1 MKLPRPLS
9 HSSLSMFSECPQK
22 WKFKY
27 VDRIPERPRHF
38 FSFGSSVHAALEF
51 FYGVKALP
59 APPLE
64 EVLEHYKK
72 IWLPQG
78 YKDPGQEAEYF
89 EQGKQIIASF
99 YHKHIADYAIPYFVE
114 YGFNLKVEGV
124 PVTGKVDRVD
134 KLEDGTLGVV
144 DYKTGKA
151 LAAERVKGDSQLTMY
166 QMACEELL
174 GAKVA
179 RLSFYHLPSLKE
191 QTVERHDQKLV
202 DGLRRKIVG
211 TAEAID
217 KDAFEPNPS
226 ESVCRWCD
234 YKPICPVFKHQYS
247 PAQQND
253 LLSKA
258 VSPADEEL
266 SALIDRYGELLER
279 LEALGREAGEAK
291 QAVLQTLCA
300 KGYARAFGKKYEV
313 VRSTAFRW
321 EFADKKKVLELIR
334 KAGLYE
340 KVLAPSAPKVEQL
353 MEDPQLEL
361 DLKARLSELGVKNE
375 VHDLKATPLA

>member
-1 MKLPRPLS
+1 MELPRPLS

-27 VDRIPERPRHF
+27 VDRIPEKPRHF

-51 FYGVKALP
+51 FYGVKTLP
-59 APPLE
+59 APTLE

-72 IWLPQG
+72 VWMPQG

-89 EQGKQIIASF
+89 EQGREIIANF

-114 YGFNLKVEGV
+114 YNFNFKVDGV
-124 PVTGKVDRVD
+124 PVTGKVDRID
-134 KLEDGTLGVV
+134 KLPDGTLSVV

-151 LAAERVKGDSQLTMY
+151 LAAERVKGDAQLTMY

-191 QTVERHDQKLV
+191 QAVDRHEPKLV
-202 DGLRRKIVG
+202 EGLRKKIVG
-211 TAEAID
+211 TAEAIGKD
-217 KDAFEPNPS
+217 KFEPTPN
-226 ESVCRWCD
+226 EQTCRWCD
-234 YKPICPVFKHQYS
+234 YKPICPVFKHQFS
-247 PAQQND
+247 PAQQKA
-253 LLSKA
+253 LLEKA

-266 SALIDRYGELLER
+266 SALVDRYGELLER
-279 LEALGREAGEAK
+279 LDALGREADEVKA
-291 QAVLQTLCA
+291 AVLKTLSA

-313 VRSTAFRW
+313 VKSSTHRW
-321 EFADKKKVLELIR
+321 EFADKKKVLDLIK

-340 KVLAPSAPKVEQL
+340 RVLAPSQPKVEQL
-353 MEDPQLEL
+353 VEDPQLEL
-361 DLKARLSELGVKNE
+361 DLKARLTELGVKAE
-375 VHDLKATPLA
+375 RVELKATPLS